1 MMNLKIECEMKKL
14 FYFSFAALVA
24 LIGCSKVEKEA
35 GVQPV
40 EKSIQITLLKTKA
53 TISDSGS
60 GAASFAWEEG
70 DHIGVQVG
78 SELKDFELQEFDGDK
93 AIFRGSIT
101 GELEDGAFV
110 AYPYIPEDC
119 KDGQFAISYPSVYE
133 VDKPEAF
140 RLRWSGTLSKE
151 EDGCYI
157 TSLENTAAI
166 FRVTYASVPEFAQA
180 VTMVADG
187 GEKVTVKFSKLEK
200 TENMNFYFPLLEG
213 AYDAITVA
221 LETEDGIEID
231 GTAQTLSSK
240 SGNKMNLTK
249 GKIYRTPTITLNLYE
264 LMSDASWLE
273 DGKYVLAYYDAAAQ
287 GYKLFSFQKAMDNC
301 AAAAALVKDVHGLGA
316 LLGKASQ
323 VYSTVVKE
331 NYVAVSGKEGALA
344 INVPAAAEELAMFE
358 ATGNSSAGKVSFA
371 SDKYT
376 VKVDKLITSINAD
389 NSAILAAQFNA
400 PDLVALAK
408 DLRGTEIPV
417 TFDYL
422 IDFAIEQAKK
432 EGITF
437 TDAQV
442 DRLRSGF
449 EHLCRLAKQMIQ
461 EKLGKELMD
470 IDLQTNVL
478 DVFERYYDNVCEY
491 SLQVSEEKKF
501 GWATP
506 IGFHAYDDGFTTN
519 IAMPNYGWFTRL
531 NDSLKGTKEEC
542 VAYWAQF
549 DSQYQIL
556 EFENFFSRAANRALK
571 ELDASTYAMLQEMA
585 NANKFTKIGEV
596 YKKYV
601 ERFNDQLEPVYIY
614 KKVE

>member
-1 MMNLKIECEMKKL
+1 MKKFL
-14 FYFSFAALVA
+14 NLSFAALLAMV
-24 LIGCSKVEKEA
+24 GCAKVESDTTSEM
-35 GVQPV
+35 PV
-40 EKSIQITLLKTKA
+40 EKTVEITLLGTRA

-60 GAASFAWEEG
+60 GAASFAWEAG

-78 SELKDFELQEFDGDK
+78 QELKDFELVEFDGDK
-93 AIFRGSIT
+93 AKFRATIE
-101 GELEDGAFV
+101 GELEDGAFI
-110 AYPYIPEDC
+110 AYPYVPEDC
-119 KDGQFAISYPSVYE
+119 VNGQFAVSYPSVYE
-133 VDKPEAF
+133 VDKADAF
-140 RLRWSGTLSKE
+140 RLRWSGTLKKDADTGE
-151 EDGCYI
+151 FY

-166 FRVTYASVPEFAQA
+166 FRVTYASVPDFVQA
-180 VTMVADG
+180 VTLVVDG
-187 GEKVTVKFSKLEK
+187 GEKVTVKFSQAKE
-200 TENMNFYFPLLEG
+200 ENMNFYFPLLEG
-213 AYDAITVA
+213 DYDAVTVA
-221 LETEDGIEID
+221 LETADGVEVD
-231 GTAQTLSSK
+231 GTAQTLT
-240 SGNKMNLTK
+240 NKNGKISVKK

-264 LMSDASWLE
+264 LMTDAGLLE
-273 DGKYVLAYYDAAAQ
+273 NGKYVLAYYDAAAQ

-422 IDFAIEQAKK
+422 IDFAVEQAQK

-478 DVFERYYDNVCEY
+478 DVFERYYDNVCDY

-519 IAMPNYGWFTRL
+519 IAMPNYGWFNRL
-531 NDSLKGTKEEC
+531 NESLKGTKEEC

-549 DSQYQIL
+549 DSQYKIL

-585 NANKFTKIGEV
+585 NANKFTAIGKV